1 MGIITQEEIA
11 RDIDEF
17 CQKNHVGKVKETAA
31 YKELVA
37 AIQEMIRENEERK
50 AREGSHWMLNAS
62 DVAKTLGV
70 SKSSAYKYIAKL
82 NKELEE
88 ANYLTV
94 RGKISKA
101 YFEKRVFG
109 IDVDAE

>member
-1 MGIITQEEIA
+1 MSIVTAEEIA

-17 CQKNHVGKVKETAA
+17 CQENHVGKIKETAA

-37 AIQEMIRENEERK
+37 AIQETIQENEERK
-50 AREGSHWMLNAS
+50 ARDKPRQMLDAD

-82 NKELEE
+82 NKELEK
-88 ANYLTV
+88 ADYLTV

-109 IDVDAE
+109 IDVG

>member
-17 CQKNHVGKVKETAA
+17 CRQNHVGKIKETAA

-37 AIQEMIRENEERK
+37 AIQETIRENEERK
-50 AREGSHWMLNAS
+50 ARDKPRQVMDAS
-62 DVAKTLGV
+62 DVAKALGV

-82 NKELEE
+82 NKETEE

-94 RGKISKA
+94 RDKISRA
-101 YFEKRVFG
+101 YFEKRTYG
-109 IDVDAE
+109 AHADAR

>member
-11 RDIDEF
+11 RDIDKF
-17 CQKNHVGKVKETAA
+17 CRQNHVGKIKETAA

-37 AIQEMIRENEERK
+37 AIQETIRENEERK
-50 AREGSHWMLNAS
+50 ARDKSRQMLDAD
-62 DVAKTLGV
+62 DVAEALGV
-70 SKSSAYKYIAKL
+70 SKSSAYRYISKL
-82 NKELEE
+82 NKELEK
-88 ANYLTV
+88 ADYIVV

-109 IDVDAE
+109 IDVG